1 MIGLYVGLKLGD
13 VLRAR
18 QPWTIICLIIVFYMI
33 SGNIWNH
40 IRRPPYSSGREGG
53 IMSISPSMG
62 FQFGVESYIVSA
74 LYFLCGFPLW
84 LLVQRVPYV
93 ESDGRQRTLVYLCMA
108 AFIFFFGILLRVFR
122 IKYPHYPFTL
132 F

>member
-1 MIGLYVGLKLGD
+1 MVGLYVGLKLGD

-18 QPWTIICLIIVFYMI
+18 QPWIILCLIIVFYMI
-33 SGNIWNH
+33 SGNMWNH
-40 IRRPPYSSGREGG
+40 IRRPPYSSGRDGF
-53 IMSISPSMG
+53 MSISPQMG

-93 ESDGRQRTLVYLCMA
+93 ESEGRQRTLVYVCMS
-108 AFIFFFGILLRVFR
+108 AFIFFFGILLRVFK
-122 IKYPHYPFTL
+122 IKNPYYPFTL